1 MRGGMRGNMKQF
13 TFKYDDNFEKK
24 LEEFKKQNI
33 PQDRMLFY
41 IYSEIFDPAGLEPVG
56 KAIERVFP
64 ESDYLGC
71 STSGNIV
78 DCELSS
84 QISVTCVVFE
94 KETSRF
100 MVRSYEATA
109 VTADTTAREIIAETE
124 ACPWVKAIEMYF
136 TIPQGSFTK
145 FCSGMDAI
153 NPDIKLFGGVSCST
167 DITSD
172 NCCIFTKSGG
182 YLKHAVVAVFYGG
195 EDFYVEDVKIT
206 GWKPLNRAFHVT
218 KSQGST
224 LSELDGIPAYKVYSR
239 YLGIETGQNFFYNTL
254 EFPLF
259 YEHNG
264 TTILRVPVS
273 ANEDGTITMSSDIE
287 ENSIVRLS
295 YGDPQTIVESI
306 TEESQSI
313 RDFCPDILH
322 VFSCAARRAFW
333 DRNNPTYELSPFQ
346 SIAPSS
352 GFFSHGEFIRTN
364 HYLNQHNVTLV
375 IAAMREGDK
384 PRTRRTGDENTL
396 SLSKIPLVSRLA
408 RFIAESTRELEEAVI
423 TDGLTT
429 LYNRK
434 EIQSRIENA
443 LNEAGKSEFCLI
455 MLDIDNFKTVNDT
468 YGHQNGDTVL
478 KAFADILKSKK
489 ECASGRWGG
498 EEFMLLTDKNLAA
511 ALETAEA
518 IRKEFEKQTYDD
530 IPCQTVSIGV
540 TQAKSDDTVDTL
552 CTRVDTAL
560 YEAKH
565 TGKNRVVSA

>member
-1 MRGGMRGNMKQF
+1 MKQF
-13 TFKYDDNFEKK
+13 TFKYDDKFEKK
-24 LEEFKKQNI
+24 LEDFKGQNI
-33 PQDRMLFY
+33 SQDRMLFC
-41 IYSEIFDPAGLEPVG
+41 IYSEVFEPDTLKPVG
-56 KAIERVFP
+56 KTIERVFP
-64 ESDYLGC
+64 EADYFGC

-78 DCELSS
+78 NCELSS
-84 QISVTCVVFE
+84 EISVTCMVFE

-100 MVRSYEATA
+100 MARAYETTAETADATA
-109 VTADTTAREIIAETE
+109 RAIIEETNV
-124 ACPWVKAIEMYF
+124 CPWVKAIEMYF
-136 TIPQGSFTK
+136 TIPQGSFTR
-145 FCSGMDAI
+145 FCSGMDALK
-153 NPDIKLFGGVSCST
+153 PDIRLFGGVSCST

-172 NCCIFTKSGG
+172 NCLVFTKAGG
-182 YLKHAVVAVFYGG
+182 YFKHAVVAVFYGG

-218 KSQGST
+218 KSNGST
-224 LSELDGIPAYKVYSR
+224 LSELDGIPAYRVYSR
-239 YLGIETGQNFFYNTL
+239 YLGIETGRDFFYNTL

-273 ANEDGTITMSSDIE
+273 ANEDGTITMSSDID

-333 DRNNPTYELSPFQ
+333 DRNNPTYELTPFQ

-384 PRTRRTGDENTL
+384 PQALLSGDENTL

-423 TDGLTT
+423 TDGLTS

-434 EIQSRIENA
+434 EIQSRIDNA
-443 LNEAGKSEFCLI
+443 LNEVNKSEFCLI

-468 YGHQNGDTVL
+468 YGHQHGDTVL
-478 KAFADILKSKK
+478 KAFAGILKSRN
-489 ECASGRWGG
+489 ECSSGRWGG
-498 EEFMLLTDKNLAA
+498 EEFMLLTNNNLAA
-511 ALETAEA
+511 ALETAES
-518 IRKEFEKQTYDD
+518 IRRDFANLKYND
-530 IPCQTVSIGV
+530 IPSQTVSIGV
-540 TQAKSDDTVDTL
+540 TQAKSDDTIDTL
-552 CTRVDTAL
+552 CTRVDAAL
-560 YEAKH
+560 YEAKR
-565 TGKNRVVSA
+565 TGKNRVVNA

>member
-1 MRGGMRGNMKQF
+1 MKQF
-13 TFKYDDNFEKK
+13 AFKYDDKFEKK
-24 LEEFKKQNI
+24 LEEFKEKNI

-41 IYSEIFDPAGLEPVG
+41 IYSEIFEPDRLKQVG
-56 KAIERVFP
+56 STIERIFP

-71 STSGNIV
+71 SSSGNIV
-78 DCELSS
+78 DCELSTE
-84 QISVTCVVFE
+84 ISVVCVVFE
-94 KETSRF
+94 KEATRF
-100 MVRSYEATA
+100 MVRSYETTA
-109 VTADTTAREIIAETE
+109 VTADVTAKAIIAEAD
-124 ACPWVKAIEMYF
+124 ACPWIKAIEMYF

-145 FCSGMDAI
+145 FCSGMDALK
-153 NPDIKLFGGVSCST
+153 PDIKLFGGVSCST

-172 NCCIFTKSGG
+172 NCCVFTKAGG
-182 YLKHAVVAVFYGG
+182 YFKHAVVAVFYGG
-195 EDFYVEDVKIT
+195 EDFFVEDVKIT

-218 KSQGST
+218 KSNGST
-224 LSELDGIPAYKVYSR
+224 LSELDGVPAYQVYSR
-239 YLGIETGQNFFYNTL
+239 YLGIETGKDFFYNTL

-273 ANEDGTITMSSDIE
+273 ANDDGTITMSSDID
-287 ENSIVRLS
+287 ENSVVRLS

-346 SIAPSS
+346 NIAPSS

-364 HYLNQHNVTLV
+364 DYLNQHNVTLV
-375 IAAMREGDK
+375 IAAMREGDR
-384 PRTRRTGDENTL
+384 PQALHSEDRNTL

-423 TDGLTT
+423 TDGLTG

-434 EIQSRIENA
+434 EIQSRIENS
-443 LNEAGKSEFCLI
+443 LQEIDRSDFCLI

-468 YGHQNGDTVL
+468 YGHQQGDTVL
-478 KAFADILKSKK
+478 KAFAGILKFRK
-489 ECASGRWGG
+489 ECSSGRWGG
-498 EEFMLLTDKNLAA
+498 EEFMLLTSQDHAA
-511 ALETAEA
+511 ALETAES
-518 IRKEFEKQTYDD
+518 IRREFENRSYDD
-530 IPCQTVSIGV
+530 IPSQTVSIGV
-540 TQAKSDDTVDTL
+540 TQARPDDTIDTL

-560 YEAKH
+560 YEAKR
-565 TGKNRVVSA
+565 TGKNRVVSK